1 MPFLIVRGD
10 VTAVRADAVVVPSNE
25 RLAIGGGVGA
35 QVAALADA
43 QALSAAAAAAAPCPA
58 GSAVAVDPCGY
69 PARCIVFATGP
80 RWEGGGQPST
90 LALLQAANL
99 AALEAAAA
107 RGCASIALPL
117 ISAGTFGVPA
127 REAFACASAAV
138 RAFLAVDAYA
148 DIEVTLAL
156 FEREAVCAG
165 TALAGQ
171 IAELVDDAY
180 VTQRLEEAER
190 GRGGRWRRHL
200 EEERALP
207 SPTRSLIGKDARPF
221 ASSQRTGSAASRPAP
236 FDEDEAPLCEL
247 AEDADALAPCMLGA
261 APADIDQL
269 LDQLD
274 EPFGEVLIQLID
286 ARGMTDPQVYRA
298 ANMSRQTFS
307 KIRNNPAM
315 QPTKRSVLALAIALR
330 LSTAE
335 TEALLARAGYAF
347 SSASLA
353 DMIVR
358 FHIEHGVYDI
368 FDINEALFR
377 YDQPLLGNT
386 QA

>member
-25 RLAIGGGVGA
+25 QLAIGGGVGA

-80 RWEGGGQPST
+80 RWESGSQPST

-107 RGCASIALPL
+107 RGCASVALPL
-117 ISAGTFGVPA
+117 ISAGAFGVPA

-138 RAFLAVDAYA
+138 RAFLAIDAYA
-148 DIEVTLAL
+148 DIQVTLAL

-180 VTQRLEEAER
+180 VAQRLKKAER
-190 GRGGRWRRHL
+190 GRGGRWRR
-200 EEERALP
+200 RAEGGALS
-207 SPTRSLIGKDARPF
+207 SPDRLLLDDACEP
-221 ASSQRTGSAASRPAP
+221 APSAAPT
-236 FDEDEAPLCEL
+236 F
-247 AEDADALAPCMLGA
+247 ADYSAPCMLGA
-261 APADIDQL
+261 APASIDQL
-269 LDQLD
+269 LEQLD

-286 ARGMTDPQVYRA
+286 ARGMTDPQVYHA

-307 KIRNNPAM
+307 KIRNNPTM
-315 QPTKRSVLALAIALR
+315 QPTKRSVLALAVALR

-358 FHIEHGVYDI
+358 LHIDNGLYDI

>member
-80 RWEGGGQPST
+80 RWEGGNQPST
-90 LALLQAANL
+90 LALLEAANL

-107 RGCASIALPL
+107 RGCTSVALPL
-117 ISAGTFGVPA
+117 ISAGKFGVPA
-127 REAFACASAAV
+127 REAFACASTAV
-138 RAFLAVDAYA
+138 RTFLAVDAYA

-171 IAELVDDAY
+171 ISELVDDAF
-180 VTQRLEEAER
+180 VAQRLEEAER
-190 GRGGRWRRHL
+190 GRGGRWRRK
-200 EEERALP
+200 EERALP
-207 SPTRSLIGKDARPF
+207 SPTRSLLSRDARPF
-221 ASSQRTGSAASRPAP
+221 AGTQRTGSAASQPKA
-236 FDEDEAPLCEL
+236 FDEDEAPLFEL
-247 AEDADALAPCMLGA
+247 AEDADSLAPCMLGA
-261 APADIDQL
+261 GPADIDQL

-315 QPTKRSVLALAIALR
+315 QPTKRSVLALAVALR